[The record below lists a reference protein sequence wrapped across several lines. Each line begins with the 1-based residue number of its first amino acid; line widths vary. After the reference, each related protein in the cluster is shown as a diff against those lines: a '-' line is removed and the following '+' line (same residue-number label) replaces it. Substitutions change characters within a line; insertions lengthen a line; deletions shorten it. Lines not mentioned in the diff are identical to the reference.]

1 MWNGFLVTVLGIQP
15 IVATLVLMT
24 AGRGVAQLITDERII
39 TASSR
44 PYKMIG
50 GGYWLGLPFSIIL
63 AGVILL
69 LTALLTRRT
78 ALGMLLESVG
88 GNPEAS
94 RLAGVPAR
102 SITWTVY
109 IVCAVFAGLA
119 GLMIT
124 SNATAADPNSTGL
137 FLEIDAILAVV
148 IGGTSLAGGRFSL
161 AGTVIGAFIIQTMTT
176 MILILGIAP
185 GDHARV
191 QGGRRGRRV
200 PDPVARGACRSRCGR
215 SAMRGPAPPTEPA
228 ADRADDRRSEPAAR
242 RHRARRRRN
251 DVRTGGV
258 MSAVTLATAL
268 AAPDPWSR
276 YLPVIG
282 HRRPPAR
289 GDRRS
294 AAALR
299 QLRDRPGAGQHP
311 DHQLPPDRARRR
323 HDVRDPHRRHRPVGR
338 RRGRAVGDDRRQ
350 ADGAGWPAAAA
361 IPVVLLTGSML
372 GLLVGLMIHYFRI
385 QPFIATLARC
395 SSPAACAS

>member
-1 MWNGFLVTVLGIQP
+1 MKAIVTNRLFWPLLILVALLVATRLKSPVFFDIRVVDGNLFGSLITILRRTAPTLLVALGMTLVISTRGIDLSVGAVAAIAAAAATTFVDSSATPNAVMTVLAAVGIGLLLAALGGVWNGFLVTVVGIQP
-15 IVATLVLMT
+15 IIATLVLMT

-44 PYKMIG
+44 PYEMIG

-63 AGVILL
+63 AGLIVV

-78 ALGMLLESVG
+78 ALGVLLESVG

-124 SNATAADPNSTGL
+124 SDATAADPNSTGM

-185 GDHARV
+185 EITLVYKAGV
-191 QGGRRGRRV
+191 
-200 PDPVARGACRSRCGR
+200 VAAVCLIQSPEFR
-215 SAMRGPAPPTEPA
+215 AM
-228 ADRADDRRSEPAAR
+228 
-242 RHRARRRRN
+242 
-251 DVRTGGV
+251 
-258 MSAVTLATAL
+258 
-268 AAPDPWSR
+268 
-276 YLPVIG
+276 
-282 HRRPPAR
+282 
-289 GDRRS
+289 
-294 AAALR
+294 ALR
-299 QLRDRPGAGQHP
+299 AVRSDRPVVPPPVRDTAPSVLETAPLRDVGELVDLGANANREP
-311 DHQLPPDRARRR
+311 
-323 HDVRDPHRRHRPVGR
+323 
-338 RRGRAVGDDRRQ
+338 
-350 ADGAGWPAAAA
+350 
-361 IPVVLLTGSML
+361 
-372 GLLVGLMIHYFRI
+372 
-385 QPFIATLARC
+385 
-395 SSPAACAS
+395 